1 MMMKKIVIFAI
12 AVMLLSSCSRLF
24 KKDQPEPPGVKETP
38 EVIAENYVSDA
49 IDYYQAAR
57 YREAI
62 AGWKK
67 ALNIIPNDSEIH
79 NFMGL
84 AYHRIGELDSA
95 ITSFETAVEITPSYH
110 QAWNNLGYM
119 HFLQGSYEKALG
131 FFDEAL
137 RVNPN
142 YEQARL
148 NRVKTAEIL
157 EGKLKIQAFEL
168 VEKSSDSDSLELQ
181 ILNYRK
187 ALEID
192 SNYVDAWN
200 NLGVSYF
207 YYGNMDSAVISLKKA
222 LDKNPDYPPAH
233 NNVAYI
239 LDAMGEYDQAIA
251 HYQKA
256 ITLRPGYLVAM
267 ANLVDTYVH
276 KKDLESAKIILETL
290 RKSNPNHYLVRERI
304 EDYQELFWGNMPE
317 GGE

>member
-1 MMMKKIVIFAI
+1 MMKKIVVLII
-12 AVMLLSSCSRLF
+12 VIILLSSCSRIF
-24 KKDQPEPPGVKETP
+24 KKEQPEPPEVKETP

-49 IDYYQAAR
+49 IDFYQAAR

-62 AGWKK
+62 TGWKK
-67 ALNIIPNDSEIH
+67 ALKIIPNDSEIH

-95 ITSFETAVEITPSYH
+95 ITSFETAVEITPTYH

-119 HFLQGSYEKALG
+119 HFLQGNYEKALG

-200 NLGVSYF
+200 NLGVSYY

-256 ITLRPGYLVAM
+256 ITLRPDYLVAM

>member
-1 MMMKKIVIFAI
+1 MMKKLVIFAI
-12 AVMLLSSCSRLF
+12 VVILLSSCSRLF
-24 KKDQPEPPGVKETP
+24 KKEQPEPPEVKESP

-62 AGWKK
+62 TGWKK
-67 ALNIIPNDSEIH
+67 ALTIIPNDSEIY

-95 ITSFETAVEITPSYH
+95 ITSFETAVEITPTYH

-119 HFLQGSYEKALG
+119 HFLQGNYEKALG

-148 NRVKTAEIL
+148 NRAKTAEIL

-207 YYGNMDSAVISLKKA
+207 YYGDMDSAVICLKKA

-256 ITLRPGYLVAM
+256 ITLRPAYLVAM

-276 KKDLESAKIILETL
+276 KKDYESAKIILESL
-290 RKSNPNHYLVRERI
+290 RNSNPNHYLVRERI
-304 EDYQELFWGNMPE
+304 EDYQEIFWGNMPE

>member
-1 MMMKKIVIFAI
+1 MIKKPLIFII
-12 AVMLLSSCSRLF
+12 AVLVLSSCSRLF
-24 KKDQPEPPGVKETP
+24 KKEQAEPPEVKESP

-62 AGWKK
+62 GGWKK
-67 ALNIIPNDSEIH
+67 ALRIIPNDAEIH

-84 AYHRIGELDSA
+84 AYHRVGELDSA
-95 ITSFETAVEITPSYH
+95 ISSFETAVEITPSYH

-119 HFLQGSYEKALG
+119 HFLRGNYEKALG

-148 NRVKTAEIL
+148 NRVKTSEIL
-157 EGKLKIQAFEL
+157 DGKLKIQAFEL
-168 VEKSSDSDSLELQ
+168 VEESSQSDSLELQ

-200 NLGVSYF
+200 NLGVSYY
-207 YYGNMDSAVISLKKA
+207 YYGNLDSAVICLKKA

-239 LDAMGEYDQAIA
+239 LDAMAEYEKAIV

-256 ITLRPGYLVAM
+256 IQLRPQYLVAK

-276 KKDLESAKIILETL
+276 IKDYESAKIILGSL
-290 RKSNPNHYLVRERI
+290 RKSNPNHSLVRERI
-304 EDYQELFWGNMPE
+304 ENYQELLWGNMPE